1 MPFTLWHAKCVDAY
15 FFKALVGLSDER
27 QRIKM
32 TGEIK
37 IEYISYISIMSLIK
51 VQFADCDYK
60 ISLEDFEIQKRRD
73 EKNDKKNKNGEG
85 KGNKG
90 R

>member
-1 MPFTLWHAKCVDAY
+1 
-15 FFKALVGLSDER
+15 
-27 QRIKM
+27 
-32 TGEIK
+32 
-37 IEYISYISIMSLIK
+37 MSLIK
-51 VQFADCDYK
+51 VQFANCDYK

-73 EKNDKKNKNGEG
+73 EKNEKKNKNGEG

>member
-1 MPFTLWHAKCVDAY
+1 MDAY

-32 TGEIK
+32 TGEKK

-51 VQFADCDYK
+51 VQFADDCDYK

-73 EKNDKKNKNGEG
+73 EKNDKKTKMEKEREI
-85 KGNKG
+85 KGDK
-90 R
+90 

>member
-1 MPFTLWHAKCVDAY
+1 MDAY

-27 QRIKM
+27 ERIKM
-32 TGEIK
+32 TGEKK

-51 VQFADCDYK
+51 VQFADDCDYK

-73 EKNDKKNKNGEG
+73 EKNDKKTKMEKEREI
-85 KGNKG
+85 KGDK
-90 R
+90 

>member
-1 MPFTLWHAKCVDAY
+1 
-15 FFKALVGLSDER
+15 
-27 QRIKM
+27 
-32 TGEIK
+32 
-37 IEYISYISIMSLIK
+37 MSLIK

-60 ISLEDFEIQKRRD
+60 ISLEEIQKRRD

>member
-1 MPFTLWHAKCVDAY
+1 
-15 FFKALVGLSDER
+15 
-27 QRIKM
+27 M
-32 TGEIK
+32 TGEKK

>member
-1 MPFTLWHAKCVDAY
+1 
-15 FFKALVGLSDER
+15 
-27 QRIKM
+27 M

>member
-1 MPFTLWHAKCVDAY
+1 MDAY

-32 TGEIK
+32 TGEKK

-73 EKNDKKNKNGEG
+73 KKTKMEKEREIKGDK
-85 KGNKG
+85 
-90 R
+90 

>member
-1 MPFTLWHAKCVDAY
+1 MDAY
-15 FFKALVGLSDER
+15 FFKALVGLSDKR

-32 TGEIK
+32 TGEKK

-73 EKNDKKNKNGEG
+73 EKNDKKTKMEKEREI
-85 KGNKG
+85 KGDK
-90 R
+90 